1 MFSRIQKWLPKIRPA
16 VVGPDRPTAGGA
28 LESGSGPADVMVPEC
43 LTLADGTQLPLWVL
57 HEPNV
62 EACAS
67 AGRQPSVLVLFPYP
81 LLPADNGGSTRTL
94 MLLQALRN
102 KGYLVWLVGV
112 GLRPKDQLA
121 LSGYAD
127 VVVPLPDF
135 EGDPET
141 RIRESGLNA
150 LKARYHTDFD
160 EVVPQ
165 LVKAASPLAVLSCFS
180 FSAYA
185 LARVPAST
193 LRIVD
198 THDVQHL
205 RADIAL
211 QNGGDLESRRCSV
224 EDEVEALQYADILIS
239 IQPEEERVF
248 AKMFPDK
255 SHVVCGHAISTF
267 PVRASGP
274 KTRKVLFV
282 GNRYDPN
289 TRGMQAFIREV
300 WPGVI
305 RQAPDATLEVVGTV
319 CRDLSEEPVG
329 VRLHGFVPDVKP
341 FYESAAVVV
350 NPIAYGSGQKVKSI
364 EALALGKC
372 LVTTA
377 AGRQGLPLGIP
388 CVETG
393 LDCMAEVLVDLLTHP
408 EKRGI
413 LERSALAFAKIHFSE
428 ETVFRALFSLL
439 ENQDTGVWRR

>member
-1 MFSRIQKWLPKIRPA
+1 M
-16 VVGPDRPTAGGA
+16 
-28 LESGSGPADVMVPEC
+28 
-43 LTLADGTQLPLWVL
+43 LADGTQLPLWVL
-57 HEPNV
+57 HESNV

-67 AGRQPSVLVLFPYP
+67 AERQPSVLVLFPYP

-94 MLLQALRN
+94 VLLQALRT

-141 RIRESGLNA
+141 RIRESGLNM
-150 LKARYHTDFD
+150 LRARYHTAFD
-160 EVVPQ
+160 EVVSE
-165 LVKAASPLAVLSCFS
+165 LVKVSSPIAVLSCFA

-185 LARVPAST
+185 LARVPAGI

-198 THDVQHL
+198 THDVQHR

-224 EDEVEALQYADILIS
+224 EDEVEALKHADILIS
-239 IQPEEERVF
+239 IQSEEERVF
-248 AKMFPDK
+248 ARLFPEK
-255 SHVVCGHAISTF
+255 RHVVCGHAISKF
-267 PVRASGP
+267 PVRAAGT
-274 KTRKVLFV
+274 KTKKVLFV

-289 TRGMQAFIREV
+289 TRGIQAFIREV
-300 WPGVI
+300 WPAVV
-305 RQAPDATLEVVGTV
+305 RQVSDATLEVVGTV
-319 CRDLSEEPVG
+319 CRDLSKETAG
-329 VRLHGFVPDVKP
+329 VQLHGFVPDVKP

-350 NPIAYGSGQKVKSI
+350 NPVAYGSGQKVKSI

-372 LVTTA
+372 LVLTP
-377 AGRQGLPLGIP
+377 AGRQGLPATIP

-393 LDCMAEVLVDLLTHP
+393 LDSMAEVLVDLLTHP
-408 EKRGI
+408 EKREA
-413 LERSALAFAKIHFSE
+413 LESSALAFAKIHFAQD
-428 ETVFRALFSLL
+428 TVFRALFSVLDSQ
-439 ENQDTGVWRR
+439 ESGVWRQ